1 MAVTVD
7 RLLADRRLG
16 LDLVAGAHGAERP
29 ITWAHAIELEDPTP
43 WLGGGELVMTTGLR
57 LSTDPEAQRR
67 YVGRLHARGVTAL
80 ALDIGTRHTS
90 VPESMV
96 AEADLLD
103 FPVLAV
109 DAHVPFIAIGR
120 AVAEALA
127 ADDEAAAKR
136 VVDQQQR
143 HARAT
148 LNGGIPALVD
158 ALASTIGADVLALDV
173 REHVLASAGRQV
185 GQRQQALLARGRR
198 CGANGVHVDAT
209 GHLTSQALGVT
220 AVRRGRILVATPGP
234 LSSSQRLLVS
244 HAVSLISIELE
255 KPAELVTVERR
266 LQARLL
272 EALLSG
278 VLDADLGQLRYF
290 GFVPEA
296 EVMVLVLRET
306 GSVLTAERVLQEA
319 LESTGVPHLSMA
331 EEDTITVL
339 LPALTEREL
348 PERIQSALRVGL
360 RRSVSAGLGGPTPLA
375 RAAVSRRQAE
385 AAARV
390 SRAGGRGLL
399 RFDELGTYDI
409 LLGGQSPEALSAVAA
424 AALGPLDDYDAARGG
439 ELVVTLEAFLAHNG
453 QWETA
458 AVALGV
464 HRHTVRNRISRAESL
479 LGKDLESA
487 HVRAELWLAVKA
499 RELSRLRS

>member
-1 MAVTVD
+1 M
-7 RLLADRRLG
+7 
-16 LDLVAGAHGAERP
+16 
-29 ITWAHAIELEDPTP
+29 
-43 WLGGGELVMTTGLR
+43 
-57 LSTDPEAQRR
+57 
-67 YVGRLHARGVTAL
+67 
-80 ALDIGTRHTS
+80 
-90 VPESMV
+90 
-96 AEADLLD
+96 
-103 FPVLAV
+103 
-109 DAHVPFIAIGR
+109 PFIAIGR

-148 LNGGIPALVD
+148 LEGGIPALVD
-158 ALASTIGADVLALDV
+158 ALAVTLGADVLVLDV

-185 GQRQQALLARGRR
+185 AQRQQALLARARR
-198 CGANGVHVDAT
+198 SGANGVHVDAT
-209 GHLTSQALGVT
+209 GCLTSQALGVST
-220 AVRRGRILVATPGP
+220 VRLGRILVATPAP
-234 LSSSQRLLVS
+234 LTSTQRLLVS

-278 VLDADLGQLRYF
+278 VLDDDLGQLRHF
-290 GFVPEA
+290 GFAPDG
-296 EVMVLVLRET
+296 EVVVLVLTET
-306 GSVLTAERVLQEA
+306 GSVLTADRVLAEA
-319 LESTGVPHLSMA
+319 LGSAGVPHLSAA
-331 EEDTITVL
+331 EEDTVTVL
-339 LPALTEREL
+339 LPAQADAGL
-348 PERIQSALRVGL
+348 PERIQSALRAGL
-360 RRSVSAGLGGPTPLA
+360 RRGVSAGLGGPVPLG

-390 SRAGGRGLL
+390 SRTSGRALN
-399 RFDELGTYDI
+399 RFDELGTYDV
-409 LLGGQSPEALSAVAA
+409 LLGGQSQEALSAVAS
-424 AALGPLDDYDAARGG
+424 AALRPLDEYDAARGG
-439 ELVVTLEAFLAHNG
+439 ELVATLEAFLAHNG